1 MLPASL
7 WGSCM
12 ASPMPKLNQGRSFI
26 GIPCIVTRK
35 LVIIEFMGKTIMGK
49 TKYYGVPTVS
59 VAVEDA
65 FSAH

>member
-1 MLPASL
+1 
-7 WGSCM
+7 
-12 ASPMPKLNQGRSFI
+12 MPKLNQGRSFI

-49 TKYYGVPTVS
+49 TKYYVVPTVS